1 MLHTEKSERDTMFG
15 RDIRTKLN
23 AQVDRSGIKKARNG
37 SKQGRQLNANQRVP
51 SRGYCGTGR
60 IVLIQEI

>member
-1 MLHTEKSERDTMFG
+1 MFG

-37 SKQGRQLNANQRVP
+37 STQGRQLNANQRVP
-51 SRGYCGTGR
+51 SRDYCEKGR
-60 IVLIQEI
+60 IV